1 MLPMPKGVTAP
12 AYHFSVDDVF
22 PSLFAPAE
30 TKQAVADQPAIRFLL
45 DLTQSYGTQTDLY
58 VFLRD
63 PPGDQARDL
72 SRVPDFVCTQ
82 VSRLEGLRFG
92 PHGRD
97 YISPPHAET
106 FARQEATL
114 RELYAAIG
122 RFCDSSNLSR
132 WVRLHYFSECH
143 EMAPVFL
150 EHGASALL
158 LTDKPAITYRL
169 DEARKADLIE
179 KGWTTKDG
187 LAFIRSHLRFETCV
201 AEGLSIPQV
210 CARAEKIIET
220 TGFVVLFTHEVDL
233 ADPRVRE
240 MASAC
245 LKTLTEGGARSI

>member
-22 PSLFAPAE
+22 ASLFAPAE
-30 TKQAVADQPAIRFLL
+30 AKQAVTDQPAIRFLL
-45 DLTQSYGTQTDLY
+45 ELTQSYGTQTDLY
-58 VFLRD
+58 VFLHD
-63 PPGDQARDL
+63 PPEDRTRDL
-72 SRVPDFVCTQ
+72 RRVPDFVCAQ

-92 PHGRD
+92 PHGRN

-106 FARQEATL
+106 LARQEATL
-114 RELYAAIG
+114 RELYAAIA
-122 RFCDSSNLSR
+122 RFCDSAKLSR
-132 WVRLHYFSECH
+132 WVRLHYFSECY

-150 EHGASALL
+150 EHGAEALL

-169 DEARKADLIE
+169 DESLKAELIE

-187 LAFIRSHLRFETCV
+187 LAFIRSHMRFETCV
-201 AEGLSIPQV
+201 AEGLSIAEV
-210 CARAEKIIET
+210 CARAEKIVEE

-245 LKTLTEGGARSI
+245 LKTLAEAGARSI

>member
-1 MLPMPKGVTAP
+1 MLSMPNGVTAP

-22 PSLFAPAE
+22 SSLFAPAE
-30 TKQAVADQPAIRFLL
+30 TKQTVADQPAIRFLL

-58 VFLRD
+58 AFLHD
-63 PPGDQARDL
+63 PPEDQARDL
-72 SRVPDFVCTQ
+72 SRLPDFVCTQ

-106 FARQEATL
+106 LAQQATTL
-114 RELYAAIG
+114 RELYVAIG
-122 RFCDSSNLSR
+122 RFCDSSKLSR
-132 WVRLHYFSECH
+132 WVRLHYFSECY

-150 EHGASALL
+150 QHGAEALL

-169 DEARKADLIE
+169 DEGLKADLIG
-179 KGWTTKDG
+179 KGWTAKDG
-187 LAFIRSHLRFETCV
+187 LAFIRSHMRFETCV
-201 AEGLSIPQV
+201 AEGLSIAEV
-210 CARAEKIIET
+210 CARAEKIVEE

-245 LKTLTEGGARSI
+245 LKTLAQAGARSI